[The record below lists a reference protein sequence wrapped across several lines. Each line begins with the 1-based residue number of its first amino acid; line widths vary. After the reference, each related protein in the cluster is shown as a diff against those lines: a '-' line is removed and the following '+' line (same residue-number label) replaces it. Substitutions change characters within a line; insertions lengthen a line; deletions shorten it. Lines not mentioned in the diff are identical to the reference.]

1 MPDTTP
7 ISAPAAAPP
16 HTAPPATLDELI
28 QSIPSLDDAAD
39 PSVYLVEPMLSPLQI
54 IMITAICIIIL
65 VVASMWIFRK
75 PKVPIIPESPA
86 QAALRKLN
94 ALKNSSITLRE
105 ASIETSLAL
114 REFLTGKA
122 NDPALF
128 ETQQEFNLR
137 DSSLENIPVQFRVST
152 RDLLDKLARL
162 KYAPETSTD
171 HEKTQNMVNE
181 AEQLVNS
188 IDLAIQQGELDKQ
201 KGGLNVE

>member
-1 MPDTTP
+1 MPDTTS
-7 ISAPAAAPP
+7 ISAPAVAP

-54 IMITAICIIIL
+54 ILIVVACIIIL
-65 VVASMWIFRK
+65 LVTSLLILRK
-75 PKVPIIPESPA
+75 PKATLIPESPA
-86 QAALRKLN
+86 ETALRKLN
-94 ALKNSSITLRE
+94 ALKNSIITLRE
-105 ASIETSLAL
+105 ASIETSLYL

-137 DSSLENIPVQFRVST
+137 DSSLDSIPAQFRDDT
-152 RDLLDKLARL
+152 RELLDKLARL

-171 HEKTQNMVNE
+171 NEKTQSMISE
-181 AEQLVNS
+181 AAELVRS
-188 IDLAIQQGELDKQ
+188 IDLAIQQSELDKQ
-201 KGGLNVE
+201 KGGLDAE